1 MNYKYYE
8 INIKTCLA
16 IIGLITVFIFWGY
29 IHAVKEV
36 HAQSATPSATVTPTS
51 SSQANIAE
59 LQRKITELQGQQ
71 NSLSSEIGLLDS
83 QMSVTQLRIESI
95 KSAIEKINN
104 EIGELAGEIVRLE
117 SILTRRSELVIRRI
131 PESYKRSQTPQFG
144 SILLSENF
152 SDMLHRIKYISNV
165 QEDDAQLLFQ
175 LKATQNNFSERK
187 DLRETKKQQQEQLQI
202 DLEKESKELEL
213 KKRAKQ
219 TLLTQT
225 KNDAAVY
232 QKLLQQAL
240 SQQSAF
246 RAFVS
251 GRGAS
256 ILPAQPQPDGWYFN
270 QRDER
275 WGSQCI
281 GSTCWGTPS
290 YTWEVGCLITSVA
303 MLQKKNGIDTNPGI
317 IARNPDFFFRNLMLR
332 PWPAQSGFKFT
343 YYGRN
348 TGVIDS
354 ELAAGRPVI
363 VELNVTNNSVGRHFI
378 VLTSKTD
385 EGYRMNDPWE
395 GYNLKFL
402 DYYSIGSILEVAT
415 YTRV

>member
-1 MNYKYYE
+1 MNHE
-8 INIKTCLA
+8 HTIRFNHCLRDIVA
-16 IIGLITVFIFWGY
+16 FFILLYLLLGVRGI
-29 IHAVKEV
+29 IHAEDSSAA
-36 HAQSATPSATVTPTS
+36 AQLHIE
-51 SSQANIAE
+51 Q
-59 LQRKITELQGQQ
+59 LQKKITELQGQQ
-71 NSLSSEIGLLDS
+71 NSLSSEINLLDS
-83 QMSVTQLRIESI
+83 QMSVTELRISSI
-95 KSAIEKINN
+95 KSAISKISN
-104 EIGELAGEIVRLE
+104 EIGELAGEIVRIE

-144 SILLSENF
+144 SIFLSENF
-152 SDMLHRIKYISNV
+152 SDLLHRIKYIGSV
-165 QEDDAQLLFQ
+165 QADDAQLLFQ

-187 DLRETKKQQQEQLQI
+187 DLRQTKKQQQEQLQI

-213 KKRAKQ
+213 KKRARQ

-225 KNDAAVY
+225 KNDSATY
-232 QKLLQQAL
+232 QKLLSQAL
-240 SQQSAF
+240 AQQGAF

-251 GRGAS
+251 GRGVS
-256 ILPAQPQPDGWYFN
+256 ILPPQAQPDGWYFN

-275 WGSQCI
+275 WGRQCI
-281 GSTCWGTPS
+281 GSTCWGSPS

-363 VELNVTNNSVGRHFI
+363 VELNVATNIGRHFV
-378 VLTSKTD
+378 VLTSKGD
-385 EGYRMNDPWE
+385 DGYRMNDPWE

-402 DYYSIGSILEVAT
+402 DFYSVGNILEVAT
-415 YTRV
+415 YTNI